1 MFTGIIER
9 SLPLISAAD
18 STGFRRLTLP
28 NPWPDVK
35 IGDSVALNG
44 VCLTVAE
51 MFNQTLGF
59 DAIPETLCKTNLGL
73 LQPNDPVHVERALRA
88 GDRIDGHF
96 VQGHVD
102 GTSLLLDTMTAD
114 DEFRLRLESP
124 VDLAKYL
131 IPKGSVTLD
140 GVSLTIASL
149 SPTTFDVAL
158 IPTTLEL
165 TSLSKRPPGWR
176 FNLECDILSKTIVTH
191 LERLKP
197 GGGS

>member
-9 SLPLISAAD
+9 SLPLISATD
-18 STGFRRLTLP
+18 GTGFRRLTLP

-35 IGDSVALNG
+35 IGDSIAING

-51 MFNQTLGF
+51 MSGDSLGF
-59 DAIPETLCKTNLGL
+59 DAIPETLAKTNLGL
-73 LQPNDPVHVERALRA
+73 LQPGDRVHVERALRV
-88 GDRIDGHF
+88 GDRMDGHF

-102 GTSLLLDTMTAD
+102 TTAALLETITANN
-114 DEFRLRLESP
+114 EFRLRLESP
-124 VDLAKYL
+124 ASFAKYL

-149 SPTTFDVAL
+149 TPTTFDVAL
-158 IPTTLEL
+158 IPTTLNVTAL
-165 TSLSKRPPGWR
+165 GIRPVNWP

-191 LERLKP
+191 LERM
-197 GGGS
+197 GT